1 MMKFLLTNRPPGQ
14 RPQHR
19 RSSLNQFLAFV
30 LGGLLLSM
38 SSFAQVT
45 VVSGTVTSSDD
56 GTPLPGV
63 TVISKGS
70 GNGTST
76 DAEGKFSLNVPD
88 PNTTLV
94 FSFIGYATQ
103 EIQVASRTTIDVVLS
118 VDVKELNEV
127 VVIGYG
133 EVKKSNVTGSIV
145 SVKGDE
151 LKRVPTTNIM
161 ESLQGNVPGM
171 DVTRTSGAA
180 GGNVTIRVR
189 GHRSLT
195 ADSEPLYIVDGVQYS
210 NIQDLNSND
219 VQSIEILKDAASTA
233 IYGSRGAN
241 GVIIITTKKGSAGKT
256 KVFVNAYGGPSSIN
270 GYPDMQ
276 NGEEYANQRREAKR
290 AAGQWSGPADD
301 ATAFSAAELAN
312 IQNNKSTDW
321 QDLMLRNGYQQ
332 DYQVGLSSATEKT
345 SIYLSLNYFKEQG
358 LFIDDNLNRYS
369 FRVNLDHTISK
380 MFKVGIQNQL
390 TYYNQNLRTDPLNTA
405 NKLSPLEDAYDASGN
420 IIPIVNNLKTVN
432 PLMDMEADNYTNNVL
447 TSRVFNSVYL
457 EIKPIKDLT
466 FRSILGVT
474 NSSTRQGFFA
484 SALTVA
490 RNNTPALTS
499 YTSTIALGL
508 NLENILTYQK
518 TFENHALTIT
528 GIQSI
533 LRNKSE
539 VHQSS
544 GQNQLL
550 PSQGPFGLGNANAA
564 VATSA
569 QYVETALLSYTGR
582 IMYDYK
588 EKYLF
593 TLVGRSDGASQ
604 LSPGKKWSF
613 FPSVS
618 AAWRIAEESFMQN
631 ISALSDLK
639 LRVSYGKSGN
649 YAVKPYATQS
659 GLVRMP
665 FAFDERLAVGYP
677 LNTNLGND
685 DLGWEVSTTTNIG
698 IDYGIIQNRITGTV
712 DFFKTSTE
720 DLLLERLLPSSSGFT
735 RAVQNVGETETKG
748 VELAISAIVI
758 DKGNFSWK
766 IGASY
771 FNTREKIVALAT
783 GANDIAN
790 GWFIGEPTRAW
801 YDYENLGIW
810 QTEEAD
816 LASDFGQVPG
826 EIKVRDQDGNGIIS
840 SSGATD
846 DRVILG
852 SPRPKGIANLTSDIK
867 FKNFD
872 FSFQVFARWG
882 QMIQY
887 AFATVYD
894 PTANENSI
902 RHNYWTPENPSNEYP
917 RPNVNTS
924 PSAVKYLSTLL
935 YEDGSFVKLRGVT
948 IGYNFPKSLLDKTP
962 FSNARIYV
970 NGKNLWMGSKID
982 NYDPEGGGGQ
992 ATPLSRLV
1000 VAGINIEF

>member
-1 MMKFLLTNRPPGQ
+1 MMKFLQAKRPPGQ
-14 RPQHR
+14 RTELR
-19 RSSLNQFLAFV
+19 RPTFNAFATFVIGALLMSL
-30 LGGLLLSM
+30 

-45 VVSGTVTSSDD
+45 TVSGTVTSSDD
-56 GTPLPGV
+56 GSPLPGV
-63 TVISKGS
+63 TVITKGS

-76 DAEGKFSLNVPD
+76 DAEGKFTLNVSD
-88 PNTTLV
+88 ANATLV

-103 EIQVASRTTIDVVLS
+103 EIAIASRTTVDVVLA
-118 VDVKELNEV
+118 VDIKELSEV

-145 SVKGDE
+145 SVKGEE

-161 ESLQGNVPGM
+161 EALQGTVPGM
-171 DVTRTSGAA
+171 DVERTSGAA
-180 GGNVTIRVR
+180 GGNVRVRVR
-189 GHRSLT
+189 GERSLT
-195 ADSEPLYIVDGVQYS
+195 ASNEPLYIVDGVQYG

-219 VQSIEILKDAASTA
+219 IQSLEVLKDAASTA

-241 GVIIITTKKGSAGKT
+241 GVIIITTKKGTAGKT
-256 KVFVNAYGGPSSIN
+256 KVFFNAYGGASSIN
-270 GYPDMQ
+270 GYPEMQ

-312 IQNNKSTDW
+312 IQSGKSTDW
-321 QDLMLRNGYQQ
+321 QDLMLRSGHQQ

-345 SIYLSLNYFKEQG
+345 SVYLSLNYFKEQG
-358 LFIDDNLNRYS
+358 LFVDDNLNRYS
-369 FRVNLDHTISK
+369 FRINLDHVISK
-380 MFKVGIQNQL
+380 VFKVGIQNQL
-390 TYYNQNLRTDPLNTA
+390 TYYDRNLRSDPLNTA

-432 PLMDMEADNYTNNVL
+432 PLMDMEGDNFTNNVV
-447 TSRVFNSVYL
+447 TSRMFNSFYF
-457 EIKPIKDLT
+457 EIKPIKSLT
-466 FRSILGVT
+466 FRTILGVT
-474 NSSTRQGFFA
+474 NASVRQGLFA
-484 SALTVA
+484 SALTVM

-499 YTSTIALGL
+499 YTNTVELGL

-518 TFENHALTIT
+518 SFDNHSLTVT
-528 GIQSI
+528 GIQSV

-539 VHQSS
+539 IHQSS

-550 PSQGPFGLGNANAA
+550 PSQGPYGLGNANAA
-564 VATSA
+564 VTTSA
-569 QYVETALLSYTGR
+569 QYVENTLLSYTGR

-588 EKYLF
+588 EKYLI

-604 LSPGKKWSF
+604 LSPGRKWAF

-618 AAWRIAEESFMQN
+618 GAWRIAEEAFMQDM
-631 ISALSDLK
+631 SAVSDLK
-639 LRVSYGKSGN
+639 LRLSYGKSGN
-649 YAVKPYATQS
+649 YAVDPYSTQS

-677 LNTNLGND
+677 LNTILGND
-685 DLGWEVSTTTNIG
+685 ELGWEVSTTSNLG
-698 IDYGIIQNRITGTV
+698 IDYGFLQNRITGTI
-712 DFFKTSTE
+712 DLFHTSTE
-720 DLLLERLLPSSSGFT
+720 DLLLRRLLPSTSGFT
-735 RAVQNVGETETKG
+735 RTVQNIGATESRG
-748 VELAISAIVI
+748 IELGLNAVIV
-758 DKGNFSWK
+758 DKGDFSWR
-766 IGASY
+766 IAASY
-771 FNTREKIVALAT
+771 SKVKEEIVSLAT
-783 GANDIAN
+783 GANDVAN
-790 GWFIGEPTRAW
+790 GWFIGHPLRAH

-816 LASDFGQVPG
+816 LAADYGQFPG
-826 EIKVRDQDGNGIIS
+826 EIKVKDQDGNGIIT
-840 SSGATD
+840 ATD
-846 DRVILG
+846 DRVVLG
-852 SPRPKGIANLTSDIK
+852 SERPKGIANLTSDIK

-872 FSFQVFARWG
+872 FSIQVFARWG

-887 AFATVYD
+887 SFATVYD

-902 RHNYWTPENPSNEYP
+902 SHNYWTPENPSNDYP

-935 YEDGSFVKLRGVT
+935 YEDASFVRLRGIT
-948 IGYNFPKSLLDKTP
+948 LGYNFPKSLLEKSP

-970 NGKNLWMGSKID
+970 NAKNLWTLSKLD

-992 ATPLSRLV
+992 ATPLSQLI

>member
-1 MMKFLLTNRPPGQ
+1 MMKSLHANHPPGKPYQYRRSLSTVFCFLLV
-14 RPQHR
+14 
-19 RSSLNQFLAFV
+19 A
-30 LGGLLLSM
+30 GLLM
-38 SSFAQVT
+38 SVAGFAQVT
-45 VVSGTVTSSDD
+45 TVSGTVTSSDD
-56 GTPLPGV
+56 GSPLPGV
-63 TVISKGS
+63 TVITKGS

-76 DAEGKFSLNVPD
+76 DAEGKFTLNVTEA
-88 PNTTLV
+88 NAILV

-103 EIQVASRTTIDVVLS
+103 EVEVASRTNIDVALLI
-118 VDVKELNEV
+118 DIKELTEV

-133 EVKKSNVTGSIV
+133 EVKKSNVTGAIV
-145 SVKGDE
+145 SVKGED
-151 LKRVPTTNIM
+151 LNRVPATNLM
-161 ESLQGNVPGM
+161 EALQGNVPGV
-171 DVTRTSGAA
+171 DITRTSGAA
-180 GGNVTIRVR
+180 GGNISIRVR
-189 GHRSLT
+189 GQRSLT
-195 ADSEPLYIVDGVQYS
+195 ADSDPLYIVDGVQYS
-210 NIQDLNSND
+210 NIQDLNTND
-219 VQSIEILKDAASTA
+219 IQNMEVLKDAASTA

-241 GVIIITTKKGSAGKT
+241 GVIIVTTKRGVMGKT
-256 KVFVNAYGGPSSIN
+256 KVFLNAYGGPSSIN
-270 GYPDMQ
+270 GYPDVQ

-301 ATAFSAAELAN
+301 ATAFSAAELEN
-312 IQNNKSTDW
+312 IQSGTYTDW
-321 QDLMLRNGYQQ
+321 KDLLLRNGYQQ
-332 DYQVGLSSATEKT
+332 DYQVGLSSASDKT

-358 LFIDDNLNRYS
+358 LFTDDNLNRYS
-369 FRVNLDHTISK
+369 FRVNIDHTLSK
-380 MFKVGIQNQL
+380 VFKVGIQNQL
-390 TYYNQNLRTDPLNTA
+390 TYYNQNLRSDPLNTA

-432 PLMDMEADNYTNNVL
+432 PLMDMEGDNFTNNVL
-447 TSRVFNSVYL
+447 TSRLFNSVYL
-457 EIKPIKDLT
+457 EIKPIKDVT

-474 NSSTRQGFFA
+474 NTSVRQGLFA
-484 SALTVA
+484 SALTVM

-499 YTSTIALGL
+499 YTNTMALGL

-518 TFENHALTIT
+518 TFGNHGLTIT

-569 QYVETALLSYTGR
+569 QYVESALLSYTGR
-582 IMYDYK
+582 IMYNYK
-588 EKYLF
+588 EKYLL
-593 TLVGRSDGASQ
+593 TVVGRSDGASQ
-604 LSPGKKWSF
+604 LSPGKQWAF
-613 FPSVS
+613 FPSV
-618 AAWRIAEESFMQN
+618 AGAWRIAEEGFMQDV
-631 ISALSDLK
+631 SSLSDLK
-639 LRVSYGKSGN
+639 LRVSYGKAGN
-649 YAVKPYATQS
+649 YAVAPYSTQS

-677 LNTNLGND
+677 LNTSLGND
-685 DLGWEVSTTTNIG
+685 DLGWEISTTTNVG
-698 IDYGIIQNRITGTV
+698 IDFGLLQNRITGTV
-712 DFFKTSTE
+712 DYFKTSTV

-735 RAVQNVGETETKG
+735 RTIQNIGETETKG
-748 VELAISAIVI
+748 IEVAVSAMVI
-758 DKGNFSWK
+758 DKGGFSWK
-766 IGASY
+766 VGASY
-771 FNTREKIVALAT
+771 FKTNEKIVALAT

-801 YDYENLGIW
+801 YDYENQGVW

-816 LASDFGQVPG
+816 LAADYGQVPG
-826 EIKVRDQDGNGIIS
+826 EIKVKDQDGNGIIS

-846 DRVILG
+846 DRRILG
-852 SPRPKGIANLTSDIK
+852 TPRPKGIANFTSDIK

-872 FSFQVFARWG
+872 FSLQVFARWG

-887 AFATVYD
+887 SFATVYD

-935 YEDGSFVKLRGVT
+935 YEDASFVKLRGVT
-948 IGYNFPKSLLDKTP
+948 IGYNFPASLLAKTP
-962 FSNARIYV
+962 FTKARIYV
-970 NGKNLWMGSKID
+970 NGKNLWMKSKID

-992 ATPLSRLV
+992 PTPLSKLI